1 MNKSQLV
8 EVLAKR
14 EGLSVKAAEQ
24 LVNIFFGSIT
34 EALINGDRVEIR
46 GFGSFR
52 VKSYDGYQG
61 RNPMTGKVIRV
72 QPKRMPTFKVVRELK
87 ERVDNGKQP

>member
-1 MNKSQLV
+1 MNKSQMV

-14 EGLSVKAAEQ
+14 EGMTVKAAEQ
-24 LVNIFFGSIT
+24 LVTIFFDSIT
-34 EALINGDRVEIR
+34 EALIKGDRVEIR

-61 RNPMTGKVIRV
+61 RNPKTGKVIQV
-72 QPKRMPTFKVVRELK
+72 EPKRMPAFKVGRELK
-87 ERVDNGKQP
+87 ERVDNGRQP